1 MTFAANAQ
9 GIATGHF
16 TIPANVRAGS
26 KQVRVFG
33 ANGNYG
39 ESVFTGQGAHVD
51 QTLQNTITENWFFQ
65 QIWQNRVDPLAQTF
79 SLPVATTITGVDL
92 WFTAKGTSRVIVQIR
107 DTTTGFPNQT
117 IFAQAELTPAQ
128 IATTGTTRATWSPLR
143 LEANHEYAIV
153 VACDDA
159 DTTLAIAELGK
170 YDSANAKWITSQ
182 PYQIGVM
189 LSSSNASTWT
199 AHQDKDLAFKLLTQT
214 FSATSRTIA
223 LPAVTVTDCSEIIV
237 LGLVDRPTSACDVR
251 FELTLPDS
259 SVVTVVENQP
269 VAFAAAQTGDIT
281 WNAILTGTSTA
292 SPRLAPDVQL
302 AWGNRTTAATYI
314 TRAIAAGA
322 ACKVSVYYEVLTP
335 GTSSVDVH
343 AQNDAAWTAVPV
355 VTGTPI
361 GDNWIAVKRQLTA
374 FSPAGNETRVKLTLN
389 GSSQSRPIVRNL
401 QVIIT

>member
-16 TIPANVRAGS
+16 TIPANVRAGA
-26 KQVRVFG
+26 KRVRVFG
-33 ANGNYG
+33 ANGSYG

-51 QTLQNTITENWFFQ
+51 QTLQQ
-65 QIWQNRVDPLAQTF
+65 QITQSWFARNYDPLAQTF
-79 SLPVATTITGVDL
+79 SLPAATTLTGVDL
-92 WFTAKGTSRVIVQIR
+92 WFTAKGTSRVLVQIR

-128 IATTGTTRATWSPLR
+128 IATTGTTRATWSPIR
-143 LEANHEYAIV
+143 LEANHEYALV
-153 VACDDA
+153 VGCDDA
-159 DTTLAIAELGK
+159 DAALAIAELGK
-170 YDSANAKWITSQ
+170 FDSANATWVTSQ

-223 LPAVTVTDCSEIIV
+223 LPTVAVTACSEVIV
-237 LGLVDRPTSACDVR
+237 LAQVDRPTSACDVR
-251 FELTLPDS
+251 FELTLPDNT
-259 SVVTVVENQP
+259 VVTVVENQP
-269 VAFAAAQTGDIT
+269 VALTAPQTGNIT
-281 WNAILTGTSTA
+281 WNAILTGTNTA

-335 GTSSVDVH
+335 GTSSVDAH

-355 VTGTPI
+355 VTGSPI
-361 GDNWIAVKRQLTA
+361 GDGWMAVKRQLTA

-389 GSSQSRPIVRNL
+389 GSSQTRPIVRNL